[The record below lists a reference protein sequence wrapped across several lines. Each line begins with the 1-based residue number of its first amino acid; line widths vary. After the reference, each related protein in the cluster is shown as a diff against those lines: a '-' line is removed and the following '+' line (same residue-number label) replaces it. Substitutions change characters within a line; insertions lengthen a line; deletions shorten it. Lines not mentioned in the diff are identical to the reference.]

1 MATQTF
7 SPFEVPVIAKHPRDQ
22 LVDAPT
28 QYYRFSLGPATA
40 WIQNTPTLPVTTDA
54 PVIAGLASAATIA
67 SADAAE
73 VINAPR
79 DVTLPVTRMC
89 APRRLTYGNRSD
101 HP

>member
-7 SPFEVPVIAKHPRDQ
+7 SPFEVPVIAKHPGDQ
-22 LVDAPT
+22 LVDVPT

-54 PVIAGLASAATIA
+54 PVIAGLASPATIGF
-67 SADAAE
+67 ADAAQ

-79 DVTLPVTRMC
+79 DVTLRVTRTC
-89 APRRLTYGNRSD
+89 APRTLSSGNRSD
-101 HP
+101 RP

>member
-7 SPFEVPVIAKHPRDQ
+7 SPFEVPVIAKHPRDH

-28 QYYRFSLGPATA
+28 QYHRFSLALATA
-40 WIQNTPTLPVTTDA
+40 WIQNTPTRRVATDA

-67 SADAAE
+67 STDSAQ

-79 DVTLPVTRMC
+79 DVTLPVTRTY
-89 APRRLTYGNRSD
+89 APRKLTSGNRSD
-101 HP
+101 RP